1 MILEAVVCPDC
12 GELTVRN
19 IQIDEFGTPVWACQK
34 CGVVHE
40 DGAGIG
46 VLARRRQRTSSTP
59 GSRGDCFCSIP
70 ELKSSESTM
79 KPATLGRRS
88 FLAGWSVWSGL
99 SEIGRRANE
108 RR

>member
-19 IQIDEFGTPVWACQK
+19 IQIDEFGTPVWACQM
-34 CGVVHE
+34 CCVVHE
-40 DGAGIG
+40 D
-46 VLARRRQRTSSTP
+46 R
-59 GSRGDCFCSIP
+59 CSIP

>member
-40 DGAGIG
+40 DRSWYRCISQKEAEDIINT
-46 VLARRRQRTSSTP
+46 R
-59 GSRGDCFCSIP
+59 SRGDCFCSIP